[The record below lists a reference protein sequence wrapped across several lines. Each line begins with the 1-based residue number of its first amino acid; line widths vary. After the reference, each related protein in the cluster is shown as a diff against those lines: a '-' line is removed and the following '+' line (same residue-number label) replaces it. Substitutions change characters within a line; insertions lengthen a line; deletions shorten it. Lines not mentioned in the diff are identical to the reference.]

1 MDDGHGTGGGRG
13 WRPARLATIGVFLVA
28 GLSFGSWVARIPEVQ
43 DALGL
48 DDAQLGLTLLGTA
61 IGSIAAMTGSG
72 VLIARFGSRAVT
84 TAAALGVCVTLPL
97 LPLAPSM
104 PLLFAALL
112 LFGAAYGT
120 MDVAMNAQAVLVEE
134 RYGRPI
140 MSSFHG
146 VFSLGG
152 LLGAASAGL
161 VVGAGVAPVPH
172 LLAVGLALA
181 LLVAASAWRLIP
193 AASERRDDGPSFAL
207 PTGPLLG
214 LGAIG
219 FGALLAEGA
228 IADWGAV
235 YLRDVAGAGAAVA
248 ATGYT
253 AFSLTM
259 MVGRFLGDALT
270 ERLGPVPMVRGGGL
284 LVAAG
289 LAFALL
295 LGNAPAA
302 LVGFALVGAGLA
314 ATFPIVLSAAGRVPG
329 VPAGR
334 PWPPWPRR
342 ATAASWSGR
351 RRSGSCPAASRRSA
365 LPASAC
371 AAPWRWWRCWGWR
384 SPCWPGRPDGRP
396 RDRSGP
402 SRRRGGPRPRRW
414 PNSST
419 TTERI
424 VGPPGFPR
432 PTTPFRSGTRC
443 GGRQGTICGR
453 RRCAAEPDCPGGP
466 ASQPISALAGL
477 RTTRGCE

>member
-181 LLVAASAWRLIP
+181 LRVAASAWRLIP

-295 LGNAPAA
+295 LGNAAAA

-329 VPAGR
+329 VPAGTALAAV
-334 PWPPWPRR
+334 
-342 ATAASWSGR
+342 ATAGYSGF
-351 RRSGSCPAASRRSA
+351 
-365 LPASAC
+365 L
-371 AAPWRWWRCWGWR
+371 
-384 SPCWPGRPDGRP
+384 
-396 RDRSGP
+396 
-402 SRRRGGPRPRRW
+402 
-414 PNSST
+414 
-419 TTERI
+419 
-424 VGPPGFPR
+424 VGPPTIGFL
-432 PTTPFRSGTRC
+432 SGGIEAIGFAGFGLR
-443 GGRQGTICGR
+443 GALAVVALLGLAVAVLAGQAGRAPQGSER
-453 RRCAAEPDCPGGP
+453 AEP
-466 ASQPISALAGL
+466 AS
-477 RTTRGCE
+477 TRRPEAEAVAEL